1 MLKSALACSALLL
14 STASAFAAA
23 DHALDKV
30 LRQLDAASTKFQS
43 AEADVKDEFYERVV
57 RDTSTQTG
65 SVYFL
70 HSGAST
76 EMGLVVGQKRVSF
89 KNGQGMLYDPT
100 SAKKFTPFS
109 TGQNQQKADSFL
121 TLGFGGSGKDLER
134 AWDVKLSG
142 TEPMNDNGQNVTV
155 AKLDLTPK
163 DPGVKSTFSHVIIWV
178 DPARSISYKQEYT
191 TPEGDKRTVTYS
203 HLRYNAKVDTKKYA
217 LPKK

>member
-1 MLKSALACSALLL
+1 MPRFTLASSALLL
-14 STASAFAAA
+14 FAATAHAAA
-23 DHALDKV
+23 DPALDKV

-57 RDTSTQTG
+57 RDTTTQNG

-70 HSGAST
+70 RAGSGT

-89 KNGQGMLYDPT
+89 KNGKGMLYDPA

-109 TGQNQQKADSFL
+109 TGQNQGKADSFL

-142 TEPMNDNGQNVTV
+142 TEQVSDNGQPVTV
-155 AKLDLTPK
+155 NKLELDPK
-163 DPGVKSTFSHVIIWV
+163 DPGVKSTFTHVTLWM
-178 DPARSISYKQEYT
+178 DPVRSVSYKQVYT
-191 TPEGDKRTVTYS
+191 TPEGDMRTVTYS

-217 LPKK
+217 LPKQ